1 MNSSE
6 KKCEHLKNKEG
17 LNKTISKAFAILI
30 GLIYFTSCNANTKT
44 KVNHLGIN
52 ANPIE
57 TKLNT
62 KKPEIKVAL
71 LLDTSNSMD
80 GLIDQAKAQLWQIV
94 NELSYAKCNEESP
107 NLKIALYEYGNDN
120 LNADEGYLRQV
131 ISFSEDLDE
140 ISKSLFSLTTN
151 GGNEYCG
158 KVIKTALNQLD
169 WGENK
174 DDLKFIFIAGNE
186 PYTQGNVSYKEAS
199 KLAHQNDV
207 TVNTIFCGDYN
218 QGISGFWKDG
228 ADLTH
233 GDYMAINHNKA
244 TVHIASPYDDKILE
258 LNKKLNNTYVAY
270 GSSGRRK
277 MELQAEQDANA
288 RSYNKAN
295 AVSRTVSKSSRLY
308 KNSSWDLV
316 DAERETDFSYDD
328 LDKNELPEDLKEKSK
343 EEIKSYVENKRKER
357 EKLQKEITELNMK
370 RREYISKKSV
380 QSDNGLESAM
390 LNAIKTQAKKK
401 NYLW

>member
-1 MNSSE
+1 M
-6 KKCEHLKNKEG
+6 
-17 LNKTISKAFAILI
+17 KTQIKTLI
-30 GLIYFTSCNANTKT
+30 IALSLATLTACNANTKSNSQELAVVET
-44 KVNHLGIN
+44 V
-52 ANPIE
+52 IE
-57 TKLNT
+57 TNSKSN
-62 KKPEIKVAL
+62 KSEIKVAL

-94 NELSYAKCNEESP
+94 NELSYAKCEDESP

-131 ISFSEDLDE
+131 IAFSDDLDE

-151 GGNEYCG
+151 GGNEFCG
-158 KVIKTALNQLD
+158 KVIKTALNQLE
-169 WGENK
+169 WGESKN
-174 DDLKFIFIAGNE
+174 DLKLIFIAGNE
-186 PYTQGNVSYKEAS
+186 PYTQGKVSYKDAS

-218 QGISGFWKDG
+218 QGISGYWKDG

-233 GDYMAINHNKA
+233 GNYMAINHNQS

-258 LNKKLNNTYVAY
+258 LNEKLNKTYVAY
-270 GSSGRRK
+270 GTKGRAK
-277 MELQAEQDANA
+277 MELQAEQDSNA

-316 DAERETDFSYDD
+316 DAEKEDNFSYDD
-328 LDKNELPEDLKEKSK
+328 LKDSQLPEELKGKSK
-343 EEIKSYVENKRKER
+343 TEIKSYVEKKREAR
-357 EKLQKEITELNMK
+357 EKLQKSIAELNIQ
-370 RREYISKKSV
+370 RRDYVSKKS
-380 QSDNGLESAM
+380 SDNDNGLESAM
-390 LNAIKTQAKKK
+390 VKAIKTQAEKK
-401 NYLW
+401 NYKWE

>member
-1 MNSSE
+1 MNFS
-6 KKCEHLKNKEG
+6 KKNHEHSRDRNSG
-17 LNKTISKAFAILI
+17 SKTISKALAMLI
-30 GLIYFTSCNANTKT
+30 GIICFTACNANTKT
-44 KVNHLGIN
+44 KTNDLSLKT
-52 ANPIE
+52 ALIE
-57 TKLNT
+57 TKSPSE
-62 KKPEIKVAL
+62 KPEIKVAL

-94 NELSYAKCNEESP
+94 NELSYAKCNEDSP

-131 ISFSEDLDE
+131 IAFSDDLDE

-158 KVIKTALNQLD
+158 KVIKTAINQLE
-169 WGENK
+169 WGVNNK
-174 DDLKFIFIAGNE
+174 DLKFIFIAGNE
-186 PYTQGNVSYKEAS
+186 PYTQGNVSYKDAS
-199 KLAHQNDV
+199 KLAHQNDI

-244 TVHIASPYDDKILE
+244 TVHVASPYDDKILE
-258 LNKKLNNTYVAY
+258 LNEKLNKTYVAY
-270 GSSGRRK
+270 GSLGKAK
-277 MELQAEQDANA
+277 MQMQADQDDNA
-288 RSYNKAN
+288 RNYNKAN

-316 DAERETDFSYDD
+316 DAEREADFSYDD
-328 LDKNELPEDLKEKSK
+328 LDTDQLPKELKGKSK

-357 EKLQKEITELNMK
+357 KKLQKDIAELNIK
-370 RREYISKKSV
+370 RRDYISKTSV
-380 QSDNGLESAM
+380 DNGLEDAM
-390 LNAIKTQAKKK
+390 INAIKTQAKKK
-401 NYLW
+401 NYVWE